1 MDEELNQEINYELVD
16 HIITEEPDGTY
27 TVIFRNL
34 TDDHAASIQE
44 WLKNNIE
51 YNDLKEAPAL
61 PTDEY
66 PQSDNH
72 SYVTITHEADAA
84 HNNETWTSREIKS
97 FKEVAFT
104 GEYDSLVNAPSI
116 PSVGGNRP
124 STFHEIAFT
133 GQVGIDNVSIGRT
146 IDLTSVNLGNLSD
159 FVGWTQSDLDEE
171 NNKLH
176 DFGNQDMYVR
186 GYNKSNYTLSNALN
200 NAFNMLKNGSH
211 IPSTIFNN
219 TIPIF
224 FKTNTGL
231 FYVLDLDKFEN
242 AGEIQHYIVNIA
254 PVYSINYN
262 KRNYFNN
269 DAGATA
275 AEATSELNN
284 ITINNSKRQVWIF
297 DNINHTIYCKVKNDL
312 TIADIESISFSGNY
326 EDLNNLPILNVQD
339 TANCAISGLA
349 EVARTGD
356 YTDLIN
362 PPNLNVQDTTD
373 CAISGLADVAITGSY
388 TDLEDTPVLDAS
400 ALNTSISGISQVG
413 KTGRYEDTLERFGY
427 INFGNFIYSRSGEEG
442 NYTYTEFPVGD
453 DRRNLGFCGT
463 NTFLIEHIDECYS
476 STGANLRENLLA
488 LRTDFQKRKLC
499 YIQSGDNI
507 YLITNIGRE
516 KWINNGID
524 NEFYSMTIEFFITT
538 NNYNNIIDNNNNI
551 GLFNLLDS
559 VGQTINPQ
567 TDILDQIIT
576 STYITNII
584 IDFKHNIIYS
594 KVQRIFPV
602 TSANDSIQI
611 TQNGELLVNLSTKT
625 NNKLELIT
633 TPQEEQG
640 LYVN

>member
-51 YNDLKEAPAL
+51 YSDLKKAPAL

-66 PQSDNH
+66 PSSDNTH
-72 SYVTITHEADAA
+72 SYVTVTHEADAA
-84 HNNETWTSREIKS
+84 HNNETWTSREIKD

-116 PSVGGNRP
+116 PSIGGNRP

-159 FVGWTQSDLDEE
+159 FAGWTQSDLDEE

-176 DFGNQDMYVR
+176 NFGNQDMYVR

-262 KRNYFNN
+262 KGNYFNN

-297 DNINHTIYCKVKNDL
+297 DNINHTIYCKIKNDL
-312 TIADIESISFSGNY
+312 TMADIESISFSGNY
-326 EDLNNLPILNVQD
+326 EDLNNLPNLNVQD

-349 EVARTGD
+349 DVARTGD

-373 CAISGLADVAITGSY
+373 CAISGLADVARTGSY

-427 INFGNFIYSRSGEEG
+427 INFGDFIYSRSGEEG
-442 NYTYTEFPVGD
+442 NYTYTEFPNND
-453 DRRNLGFCGT
+453 SRRQISSCGVD
-463 NTFLIEHIDECYS
+463 TFYIENIDQFYT
-476 STGANLRENLLA
+476 STGTNLRENLLA
-488 LRTDFQKRKLC
+488 LRIEFQKRKLC
-499 YIQSGDNI
+499 YIQTGGEN

-516 KWINNGID
+516 KWINNGTN
-524 NEFYSMTIEFFITT
+524 NELYSTTIEFFSTT
-538 NNYNNIIDNNNNI
+538 NNYNNTNNNI
-551 GLFNLLDS
+551 GLFNLLDQPEQ
-559 VGQTINPQ
+559 VNIQ
-567 TDILDQIIT
+567 TDILDQIT
-576 STYITNII
+576 MNTYIGNII

-594 KVQRIFPV
+594 RTQRIFPI
-602 TSANDSIQI
+602 TSLNNVIQI
-611 TQNGELLVNLSTKT
+611 TPRGEIVTYISDKA

-633 TPQEEQG
+633 TPIEEYG